1 MNLII
6 ASKADSASINL
17 RDRLLEMSPWEKCG
31 LFDGN
36 AMWKI
41 SKTYGPFCVEGT
53 HLISI
58 DSIHIHAEKIDELF
72 EKENNLKLKNIIFL
86 SRHKAASGKPSLTVH
101 PIGNWGD
108 ADYGGIKGEVTP
120 TSSDIMTS
128 LLREIKKNQLNG
140 YDVCFE
146 ATHHGPLLKT
156 PTIFLEIGSTENE
169 WEDKVPARILIK
181 SLLEF
186 KFKSGINVLGFGGG
200 HYAPRFTEAALS
212 HNVSFGHIVANY
224 GIPHLTENMLM
235 RALKVG
241 KSEGIYFHK
250 KGMKKSEYRKWKL
263 WAETNKI
270 PIFKQSNFGNVNL

>member
-6 ASKADSASINL
+6 ASRADSASINL
-17 RDRLLEMSPWEKCG
+17 RDRLLEMSQWEKCG
-31 LFDGN
+31 KFDGN
-36 AMWKI
+36 DMWKI
-41 SKTYGPFCVEGT
+41 TKTHGPFCVKGT
-53 HLISI
+53 HLVSI
-58 DSIHIHAEKIDELF
+58 NKIHIHAEKIDELF
-72 EKENNLKLKNIIFL
+72 ERKNGIKLRNIIFL

-108 ADYGGIKGEVTP
+108 ADYGGIRGEVTP
-120 TSSDIMTS
+120 ASSDIMTS

-169 WEDKVPARILIK
+169 WKDEVPARILIK

-186 KFKSGINVLGFGGG
+186 QVKDGINVLGFGGG
-200 HYAPRFTEAALS
+200 HYTPRFTEAALS
-212 HNVSFGHIVANY
+212 YNVSFGHIVANY
-224 GIPHLTENMLM
+224 GIPHLTGNMLK
-235 RALKVG
+235 RALKGG

-250 KGMKKSEYRKWKL
+250 KDMKKSEYRKWKL

-270 PIFKQSNFGNVNL
+270 PIFKQSHFENLNF

>member
-6 ASKADSASINL
+6 TSNADSASINL
-17 RDRLLEMSPWEKCG
+17 RERLLEMSPWEKCG
-31 LFDGN
+31 TFDGN
-36 AMWKI
+36 DMWKI
-41 SKTYGPFCVEGT
+41 TKTHGPFCVKGT

-58 DSIHIHAEKIDELF
+58 DKIHIHAEKIDEVF
-72 EKENNLKLKNIIFL
+72 ERESSLKLRNIIFL

-120 TSSDIMTS
+120 ASSDIMTS

-156 PTIFLEIGSTENE
+156 PTMFLEIGSTENE
-169 WEDKVPARILIK
+169 WEDEVPARVLIK

-186 KFKSGINVLGFGGG
+186 HLKKGINVLGFGGG
-200 HYAPRFTEAALS
+200 HYTPRFTEAALS
-212 HNVSFGHIVANY
+212 HNVSFGHMVANY
-224 GIPHLTENMLM
+224 GIPHLTENALI
-235 RALKVG
+235 RALKAG
-241 KSEGIYFHK
+241 KSKGIYFHK

-263 WAETNKI
+263 WAKNNKI
-270 PIFKQSNFGNVNL
+270 SVFKQKDYDTL

>member
-41 SKTYGPFCVEGT
+41 SKTHGPFCVEGT

-58 DSIHIHAEKIDELF
+58 DSIHIHAEKIDEQF
-72 EKENNLKLKNIIFL
+72 EKEKNLKLKNIIFL

-140 YDVCFE
+140 YHVCFE

-169 WEDKVPARILIK
+169 WEDRVPARILIK
-181 SLLEF
+181 SLLGF
-186 KFKSGINVLGFGGG
+186 KVKSGINVLGFGGG

-224 GIPHLTENMLM
+224 GIPHLTEKMLM

-270 PIFKQSNFGNVNL
+270 PTFKQSNFGNLNL